1 MRNID
6 ETEKLFE
13 TIIESIREK
22 QGKDIISLDMTKL
35 QNSITKYFIICHAD
49 STTHVSTI
57 AEYIEINAKKK
68 LNERVWKTEG
78 WENSQWILLDYSNVV
93 VHVFLN
99 EYRKYYNLEALWA
112 DSVVFSHSSDN

>member
-22 QGKDIISLDMTKL
+22 QGKDIISLDLTKL

-49 STTHVSTI
+49 STTHVSSI
-57 AEYIEINAKKK
+57 AEFVEINAKKK

-112 DSVVFSHSSDN
+112 DSTVFLHSSDN

>member
-6 ETEKLFE
+6 ETDKLFE
-13 TIIESIREK
+13 NIIESIREK
-22 QGKDIISLDMTKL
+22 QGKDIVSLDMTKL
-35 QNSITKYFIICHAD
+35 QNSVTKYFIICHAD

-57 AEYIEINAKKK
+57 AEYVEINAKKK

-99 EYRKYYNLEALWA
+99 EYRSYYNLEALWA
-112 DSVVFSHSSDN
+112 DSEVFSHSSDN

>member
-49 STTHVSTI
+49 STTHVST
-57 AEYIEINAKKK
+57 N
-68 LNERVWKTEG
+68 
-78 WENSQWILLDYSNVV
+78 
-93 VHVFLN
+93 
-99 EYRKYYNLEALWA
+99 
-112 DSVVFSHSSDN
+112 